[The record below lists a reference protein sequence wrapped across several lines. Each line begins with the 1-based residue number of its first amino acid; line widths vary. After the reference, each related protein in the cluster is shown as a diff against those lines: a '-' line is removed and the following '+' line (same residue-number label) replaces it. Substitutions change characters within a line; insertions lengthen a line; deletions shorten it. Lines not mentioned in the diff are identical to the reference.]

1 MKFALEFNGVVSG
14 CGGPWRPLTGHD
26 TPTRAKCTGSN
37 HLPLQLYRGGQVR
50 LR

>member
-1 MKFALEFNGVVSG
+1 MMSCPGVAALGV
-14 CGGPWRPLTGHD
+14 LTGHD